1 MLKEKGLKTMTRL
14 LKISALT
21 ISFVFISCEIP
32 ENLKEQEIKILS
44 QGMSEDEAK
53 KNKAKFTETA
63 KTRIKT
69 GLILNE
75 FGQKNDKIFFE
86 N

>member
-1 MLKEKGLKTMTRL
+1 MDE
-14 LKISALT
+14 
-21 ISFVFISCEIP
+21 E
-32 ENLKEQEIKILS
+32 
-44 QGMSEDEAK
+44 EAK

-75 FGQKNDKIFFE
+75 FGEQNKIQVLNRKFKLKFKN

>member
-1 MLKEKGLKTMTRL
+1 MDE
-14 LKISALT
+14 
-21 ISFVFISCEIP
+21 E
-32 ENLKEQEIKILS
+32 
-44 QGMSEDEAK
+44 EAK

-75 FGQKNDKIFFE
+75 LVNKIKYKYLNKKFKLKFKN

>member
-1 MLKEKGLKTMTRL
+1 ME
-14 LKISALT
+14 
-21 ISFVFISCEIP
+21 E
-32 ENLKEQEIKILS
+32 E
-44 QGMSEDEAK
+44 EAK

-75 FGQKNDKIFFE
+75 FGEQNKIQVLNKKFKLKFKN

>member
-1 MLKEKGLKTMTRL
+1 MD
-14 LKISALT
+14 
-21 ISFVFISCEIP
+21 
-32 ENLKEQEIKILS
+32 
-44 QGMSEDEAK
+44 EDEAK

-75 FGQKNDKIFFE
+75 FGEQNKIQVLNRKFKLKFKN

>member
-1 MLKEKGLKTMTRL
+1 MKT
-14 LKISALT
+14 
-21 ISFVFISCEIP
+21 
-32 ENLKEQEIKILS
+32 
-44 QGMSEDEAK
+44 EAK

-75 FGQKNDKIFFE
+75 IW
-86 N
+86 